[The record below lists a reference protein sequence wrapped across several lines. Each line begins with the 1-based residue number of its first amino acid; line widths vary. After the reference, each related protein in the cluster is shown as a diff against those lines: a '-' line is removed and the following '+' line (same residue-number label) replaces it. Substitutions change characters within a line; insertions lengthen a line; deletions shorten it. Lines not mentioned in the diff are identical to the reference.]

1 VACLSGRGAGLLP
14 IVVIVLAAVAGCERG
29 GEASRALLAER
40 RASWAREIAG
50 LKAQHEVLATRLEGR
65 PAPGAGAGA
74 GAIASERRLRAVLDG
89 ARQSITDVESQFA
102 QAEGRVDH
110 AIRRGSQAGERALEE
125 ESARARSYLQA
136 LGEQLGAVAR
146 QADERART
154 DDETK

>member
-1 VACLSGRGAGLLP
+1 MACLWCRRAGLLP
-14 IVVIVLAAVAGCERG
+14 IVAIVLAAVAGCERG
-29 GEASRALLAER
+29 GEASRAVLAER

-65 PAPGAGAGA
+65 PAPGEGAGA
-74 GAIASERRLRAVLDG
+74 AASERRMRAVLDG
-89 ARQSITDVESQFA
+89 ARQSIADVESQFA
-102 QAEGRVDH
+102 QAEGRVDQ
-110 AIRRGSQAGERALEE
+110 AIGRGSQAGERALEE

-136 LGEQLGAVAR
+136 LGQQLGAVAR